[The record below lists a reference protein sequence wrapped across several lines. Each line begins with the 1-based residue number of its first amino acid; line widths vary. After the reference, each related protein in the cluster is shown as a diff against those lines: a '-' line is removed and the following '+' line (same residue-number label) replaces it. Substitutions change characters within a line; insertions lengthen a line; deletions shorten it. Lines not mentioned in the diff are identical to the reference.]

1 MWGSAVQVRPGL
13 PTGVWLSWLEHLL
26 CKQGVAGSNPAIS
39 TGARPGCR
47 SPLRGRKVG
56 PRFYDIFERM
66 KQEYKSKKY
75 EREEHRKEVT
85 KGVRGMPWLSEAMKD
100 VISCEKPRG
109 GADGLRSADVRMGQ
123 PSPQGLSRKG
133 GEPGELKHLSTRRRR
148 KQQ

>member
-39 TGARPGCR
+39 TEARVGREPADPACR
-47 SPLRGRKVG
+47 PA
-56 PRFYDIFERM
+56 RFYDMMERM
-66 KQEYKSKKY
+66 KQEYKSEKY
-75 EREEHRKEVT
+75 ERVRAQKEVT

-109 GADGLRSADVRMGQ
+109 GANGRRSADVRMGQ

-133 GEPGELKHLSTRRRR
+133 GEPAELKHLSRRRRR